1 MSTVTIIGGHGKV
14 ALLAAPH
21 LVEAGHRVRSVIR
34 NPDHREEVAATGAE
48 PVVADVENLDVPGLV
63 EVLSG
68 SDVVVFSAGAG
79 GGSPARTRAVD
90 HDAAVRSM
98 QAAGEAGI
106 SRYVMVSYYGAG
118 TDNVPEDD
126 PFYPYAKAK
135 ADADAAL
142 RGTELEWTV
151 LGPSRL
157 TSEDPTGL
165 IDVDKGSGEV
175 SRGNVALVIAAT
187 VEDPSTIRRTINFD
201 DGSTP
206 VAEAIRAS

>member
-126 PFYPYAKAK
+126 PFYPTPRRRPMPMRHCGDRARVDRARPEPT
-135 ADADAAL
+135 D
-142 RGTELEWTV
+142 
-151 LGPSRL
+151 LGGSDR
-157 TSEDPTGL
+157 
-165 IDVDKGSGEV
+165 VD
-175 SRGNVALVIAAT
+175 
-187 VEDPSTIRRTINFD
+187 RRRQGF
-201 DGSTP
+201 G
-206 VAEAIRAS
+206 